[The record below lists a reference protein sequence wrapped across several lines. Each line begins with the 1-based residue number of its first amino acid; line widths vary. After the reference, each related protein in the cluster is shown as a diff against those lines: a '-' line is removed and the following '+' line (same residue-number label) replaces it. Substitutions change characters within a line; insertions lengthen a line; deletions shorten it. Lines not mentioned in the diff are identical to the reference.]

1 MLAPLLALALASV
14 ARRRHALSPSGA
26 AGATAVGTAFFGAVG
41 LRAAALLVLFFGS
54 STALSRRGG
63 PASGAAAGP
72 ERTLAQVLANG
83 GLPAALAVCAHMR
96 PAPRLVAAYAGAL
109 AAANADTWA
118 TEVGALSP
126 AAPRLITSGRRVPRG
141 VSGAVTPLGTLASL
155 AGALV
160 IGASHAA
167 LSRHPA
173 AALRLGVAG
182 LAGALADSVL
192 GATLQA
198 VYVCRGCGQRTE
210 DRRHAHGS
218 DAPALSLVRGRPLV
232 TNDTVNLGAA
242 LLAALSA
249 SLLHHAGT
257 APWRE
262 S

>member
-1 MLAPLLALALASV
+1 
-14 ARRRHALSPSGA
+14 
-26 AGATAVGTAFFGAVG
+26 
-41 LRAAALLVLFFGS
+41 
-54 STALSRRGG
+54 
-63 PASGAAAGP
+63 
-72 ERTLAQVLANG
+72 
-83 GLPAALAVCAHMR
+83 MR
-96 PAPRLVAAYAGAL
+96 PAPRLGAAYAGAL

-118 TEVGALSP
+118 TEVGTRSL
-126 AAPRLITSGRRVPRG
+126 AAPRLITSGRRMPRG

-160 IGASHAA
+160 IGAGHAA

-218 DAPALSLVRGRPLV
+218 AAPALTLVRGLPLV
-232 TNDTVNLGAA
+232 TNDTVNLCASLVGALTA
-242 LLAALSA
+242 CVLHHDDKAPRRELALSVA
-249 SLLHHAGT
+249 LRST
-257 APWRE
+257 

>member
-1 MLAPLLALALASV
+1 V
-14 ARRRHALSPSGA
+14 RPS
-26 AGATAVGTAFFGAVG
+26 
-41 LRAAALLVLFFGS
+41 
-54 STALSRRGG
+54 
-63 PASGAAAGP
+63 
-72 ERTLAQVLANG
+72 
-83 GLPAALAVCAHMR
+83 
-96 PAPRLVAAYAGAL
+96 PRLSAAYAGAL

-126 AAPRLITSGRRVPRG
+126 AAPRLITFGRRVPRG

-155 AGALV
+155 AGALA
-160 IGASHAA
+160 IGAGQAA

-218 DAPALSLVRGRPLV
+218 TAPALTLVRGVPLM
-232 TNDTVNLGAA
+232 TNDTVNLCASLVGALPACLMHHDDRAPRRESSLSRRGA
-242 LLAALSA
+242 LLYIP
-249 SLLHHAGT
+249 SLGVRVLPTPPARGVR
-257 APWRE
+257 P
-262 S
+262 